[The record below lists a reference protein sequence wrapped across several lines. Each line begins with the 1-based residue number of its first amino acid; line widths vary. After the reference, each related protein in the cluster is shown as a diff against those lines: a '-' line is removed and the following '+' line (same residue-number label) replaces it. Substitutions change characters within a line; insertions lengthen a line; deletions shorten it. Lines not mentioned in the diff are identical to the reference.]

1 MYSVVVSFF
10 VLLLLFFIFIF
21 SILDFCVIQACFC
34 QFCYVLNLP
43 SFAIMM
49 SQIYLSISILIPTEA
64 GLSILFSLI
73 ITYSGKHPT
82 YGINISH
89 NILFWYLPPL
99 WACDVVLVC
108 MLEHKR
114 NKKKKIKCY
123 SARARSCA
131 RFVFALVYLEASHV
145 FLLTTFSWLRT

>member
-1 MYSVVVSFF
+1 LYSVVVSFF

-73 ITYSGKHPT
+73 ITYSGNTLRTVSIYHTIFCFDIYPRSELVMLCWCVCWNIR
-82 YGINISH
+82 GIR
-89 NILFWYLPPL
+89 
-99 WACDVVLVC
+99 
-108 MLEHKR
+108 KR
-114 NKKKKIKCY
+114 KL
-123 SARARSCA
+123 SATPRARARVLGSC
-131 RFVFALVYLEASHV
+131 
-145 FLLTTFSWLRT
+145 LLWFIWKHRMCFS